1 MCAKGYFS
9 NDIIISYGDIIYY
22 MDILKSLV
30 EDTRSDVVVADTN
43 WQEYWLERFGN
54 TDCDLES
61 FQIADGYISEIGNKV
76 KNSSQIDARYV
87 GLMKFSKRTLKY
99 MTDYY
104 DDNIMTKLSSKI
116 KTMYLT
122 DVIQYLI
129 LQKNLKISVHEIMRG
144 WCEIDT
150 AKDYMYAEKFFK
162 NNQHLIIDYDNI

>member
-1 MCAKGYFS
+1 
-9 NDIIISYGDIIYY
+9 
-22 MDILKSLV
+22 
-30 EDTRSDVVVADTN
+30 
-43 WQEYWLERFGN
+43 
-54 TDCDLES
+54 
-61 FQIADGYISEIGNKV
+61 
-76 KNSSQIDARYV
+76 
-87 GLMKFSKRTLKY
+87 MKFSKRTLKY

-150 AKDYMYAEKFFK
+150 AKDYMYDEKFFK